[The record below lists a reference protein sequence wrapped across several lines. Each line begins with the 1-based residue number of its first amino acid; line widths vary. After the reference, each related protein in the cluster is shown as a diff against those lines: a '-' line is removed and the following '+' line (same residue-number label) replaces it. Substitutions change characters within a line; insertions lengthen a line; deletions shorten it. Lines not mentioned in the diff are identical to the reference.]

1 MEIFLIFIGLG
12 IFLAFVFI
20 ILILIG
26 LYTVDQAHR
35 GLIQRF
41 GKYKKYVEPGLHFK
55 IPLIDK
61 VIKRDIREDT
71 VEIRPQP
78 VITKDNVEILV
89 DGVFWCRVQP
99 NETSVKKSFY
109 EIDNYIYALK
119 KLTHTNLREEYG
131 KMDFDE
137 ALTSREQVGQSLIK
151 ILHEKAKHWGIDVT
165 AVEIQTIDPPADIKK
180 AMHKEKTAEQERR
193 ARRKRALG
201 EKEAAEQE
209 KEAEILRAEGEAQ
222 GTMLKAEAEAKSIK
236 QVSEAAEAYFKERAE
251 ARKKLDVIQ
260 KTFKDSSKIILPTNA
275 PLLNLLGLDKEDKK
289 KEEFQ

>member
-1 MEIFLIFIGLG
+1 MILVIIFLIS
-12 IFLAFVFI
+12 
-20 ILILIG
+20 G
-26 LYTVDQAHR
+26 LYTVDQSQR

-41 GKYKKYVEPGLHFK
+41 GKYHKYVDPGLHLK
-55 IPLIDK
+55 IPFVDKLI
-61 VIKRDIREDT
+61 IRDIREDT
-71 VEIRPQP
+71 VEIRPQS

-99 NETSVKKSFY
+99 QETSVKKSFY
-109 EIDNYIYALK
+109 EIDDYIFALK

-137 ALTSREQVGQSLIK
+137 ALTSREQVGQNLIK

-209 KEAEILRAEGEAQ
+209 KEAEILKAEGEAQ
-222 GTMLKAEAEAKSIK
+222 AIRLKAEAEAGAIK

-260 KTFKDSSKIILPTNA
+260 KTFKNNSKIILPTDAKLFNV
-275 PLLNLLGLDKEDKK
+275 LDINKDH
-289 KEEFQ
+289 KEES

>member
-1 MEIFLIFIGLG
+1 MDLVIIIGISVFVG
-12 IFLAFVFI
+12 IIV
-20 ILILIG
+20 LILLGSG

-41 GKYKKYVEPGLHFK
+41 GKYHKYIGPGLHFK

-61 VIKRDIREDT
+61 VIRRDIREDT

-89 DGVFWCRVQP
+89 DGVFWCRVNP

-109 EIDNYIYALK
+109 EIDDYIYALK

-137 ALTSREQVGQSLIK
+137 ALTSREQVGQNLIT

-165 AVEIQTIDPPADIKK
+165 AVEIQTIDPPSDIKK

-209 KEAEILRAEGEAQ
+209 KEAEILRAEGESQ
-222 GTMLKAEAEAKSIK
+222 GIKLKAEAEAKSIK
-236 QVSEAAEAYFKERAE
+236 QVSESADAYFSERAE
-251 ARKKLDVIQ
+251 AHKKLDVVQ
-260 KTFKDSSKIILPTNA
+260 KTFKDNSKVILPTDA
-275 PLLNLLGLDKEDKK
+275 PILNLLGLDKKTT
-289 KEEFQ
+289 KEEE

>member
-1 MEIFLIFIGLG
+1 MDPIIYIIIGIFIVLLIIFLCSGF
-12 IFLAFVFI
+12 
-20 ILILIG
+20 
-26 LYTVDQAHR
+26 YTIDQAQR

-41 GKYKKYVEPGLHFK
+41 GKYHKFVKPGLHIK
-55 IPLIDK
+55 IPLVDK
-61 VIKRDIREDT
+61 LIIRDTREDT
-71 VEIRPQP
+71 VEIRPQS

-99 NETSVKKSFY
+99 QESSVKKSFY
-109 EIDNYIYALK
+109 EIDDYIFALK

-137 ALTSREQVGQSLIK
+137 ALTSREQVGQNLIK
-151 ILHEKAKHWGIDVT
+151 ILHEKATHWGIDVT

-193 ARRKRALG
+193 ARRKQALG

-209 KEAEILRAEGEAQ
+209 KEAEILKAEGEAQ
-222 GTMLKAEAEAKSIK
+222 AIRLKAEAEAGAIK
-236 QVSEAAEAYFKERAE
+236 QVSEAAEAYFKDRAE

-260 KTFKDSSKIILPTNA
+260 KTFKNNSKIILPTNA
-275 PLLNLLGLDKEDKK
+275 QLFNVLDLDK
-289 KEEFQ
+289 KEERES

>member
-1 MEIFLIFIGLG
+1 MEL
-12 IFLAFVFI
+12 V
-20 ILILIG
+20 ILIG
-26 LYTVDQAHR
+26 LSVFLGIVILILLSSGLYTIDQAHR

-41 GKYKKYVEPGLHFK
+41 GRYKKFVEPGLHFK

-61 VIKRDIREDT
+61 VIRRDIREDT

-89 DGVFWCRVQP
+89 DGVFWCRVNP
-99 NETSVKKSFY
+99 NETAVKKSFY
-109 EIDNYIYALK
+109 EIDDYIYALK

-165 AVEIQTIDPPADIKK
+165 AVEIQTIDPPSDIKK

-209 KEAEILRAEGEAQ
+209 KEAEILRAEGESQ
-222 GTMLKAEAEAKSIK
+222 GIKLKAEAEAKSIK

-260 KTFKDSSKIILPTNA
+260 KTFKKSSKVILPTDA
-275 PLLNLLGLDKEDKK
+275 PLLHLLGMS
-289 KEEFQ
+289 KEEKDSGEK

>member
-1 MEIFLIFIGLG
+1 MDPIIYIVIGIFIVLLIIFLCSGF
-12 IFLAFVFI
+12 
-20 ILILIG
+20 
-26 LYTVDQAHR
+26 YTIDQAQR

-41 GKYKKYVEPGLHFK
+41 GKYHKFVKPGLHIK
-55 IPLIDK
+55 IPLVDK
-61 VIKRDIREDT
+61 LIIRDTREDT
-71 VEIRPQP
+71 VEIRPQS

-99 NETSVKKSFY
+99 QESSVKKSFY
-109 EIDNYIYALK
+109 EIDDYIFALK

-137 ALTSREQVGQSLIK
+137 ALTSREQVGQNLIK
-151 ILHEKAKHWGIDVT
+151 ILHEKATHWGIDVT

-193 ARRKRALG
+193 ARRKQALG

-209 KEAEILRAEGEAQ
+209 KEAEILKAEGEAQ
-222 GTMLKAEAEAKSIK
+222 AIRLKAEAEAGAIK

-260 KTFKDSSKIILPTNA
+260 KTFKNNSKIILPTNA
-275 PLLNLLGLDKEDKK
+275 QLFNVLDLDK
-289 KEEFQ
+289 KEEKDS